1 MIMKLF
7 FRKDFITTDGI
18 TVDKVVEFLDALSF
32 QVRKNTFVVLDNA
45 TVYLCCCLI
54 LVKYLNT

>member
-1 MIMKLF
+1 MKLF

-45 TVYLCCCLI
+45 TVHLYCCLI
-54 LVKYLNT
+54 LVKYLK